1 MSSKTWCLIWML
13 CIPVICVC
21 FSLLLLKLA

>member
-1 MSSKTWCLIWML
+1 MSSKMWCLIWIA

-21 FSLLLLKLA
+21 FSLLLWKLA